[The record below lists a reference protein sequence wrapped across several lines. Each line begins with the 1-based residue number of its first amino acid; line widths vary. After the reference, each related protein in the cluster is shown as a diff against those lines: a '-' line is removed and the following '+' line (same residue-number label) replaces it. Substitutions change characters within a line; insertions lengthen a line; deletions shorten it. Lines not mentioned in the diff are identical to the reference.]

1 MLFVVLLATAGMAAG
16 AAVAG
21 PQITGP
27 PSAAVVR
34 KRADMTDSAYL
45 SSASS
50 LCAQNHWDCCP
61 LTTGPLPVPTPDTAS
76 SFVANHSYSSLAA
89 AATIPTGYSKAFTNA
104 HGSIQ
109 QSFGYLGLTQ
119 LSAYDADLC
128 ADFCNQDSGCRAF
141 NIYVERDP
149 VLRPAYSVCTD
160 PPSTGNIA
168 CTRWGYP
175 INGSSATNDGSWQAS
190 FRVAI
195 TASNGYNKNLDALP
209 PQTIPDFTG
218 PTVINNRAIQDDS
231 YYLFV
236 DHSDQSAFDPALCAA
251 DCKQNTAYNKAHA
264 VNGVYTACNTFNAYI
279 PVKNGVAE
287 GTRCVLYSEIVSDIT
302 NKATNTGETRGNDV
316 YTIGESDVYTLTT
329 PDNGQL

>member
-1 MLFVVLLATAGMAAG
+1 MRTEPLGLL
-16 AAVAG
+16 
-21 PQITGP
+21 
-27 PSAAVVR
+27 
-34 KRADMTDSAYL
+34 
-45 SSASS
+45 S
-50 LCAQNHWDCCP
+50 LDER
-61 LTTGPLPVPTPDTAS
+61 PLPVPTPDTAS
-76 SFVANHSYSSLAA
+76 SFVANPPYFSLAA

-109 QSFGYLGLTQ
+109 QSFGYRGLTQ
-119 LSAYDADLC
+119 LSAYDPALCADLC
-128 ADFCNQDSGCRAF
+128 NQDPACRAF
-141 NIYVERDP
+141 SIYVQRDP
-149 VLRPAYSVCTD
+149 ILRPAYSVCTD

-175 INGSSATNDGSWQAS
+175 INESSATNDGSWQAS

-195 TASNGYNKNLDALP
+195 TASNGYNKNLDAIL

-218 PTVINNRAIQDDS
+218 PVVINNRAIQDDS

-316 YTIGESDVYTLTT
+316 YTIGESYVYNLTT